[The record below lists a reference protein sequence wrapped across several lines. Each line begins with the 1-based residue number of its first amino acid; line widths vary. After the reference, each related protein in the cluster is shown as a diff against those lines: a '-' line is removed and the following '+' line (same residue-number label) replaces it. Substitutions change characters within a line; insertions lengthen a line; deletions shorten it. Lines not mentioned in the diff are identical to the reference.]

1 MATDV
6 TMPKFGLTMQEAT
19 IVRWLKNQG
28 EPVTEGEVLVEIETE
43 KIVCEVQAP
52 ASGTLQ
58 SICAAVGTVTPVGGT
73 IAVIA

>member
-19 IVRWLKNQG
+19 IVRWLKNPG
-28 EPVTEGEVLVEIETE
+28 EKVTEGETLLEIETE

-52 ASGTLQ
+52 ASGTL
-58 SICAAVGTVTPVGGT
+58 SEICVPEGTVAPVGGKL
-73 IAVIA
+73 AVIG